1 MTETRAGTGPTPA
14 AAPAIRA
21 GAQSPF
27 WPAGLPAHLDFPQGN
42 AVGNLEHAARRAPD
56 RPALYYYGRTTRYA
70 ELYARVEALAGY
82 LQHRGLRPG
91 DRVLVD
97 LQNSPQFVT
106 AFHAI
111 LRADAVV
118 VPINPMNTTEELEH
132 YARDSG
138 ARLAIVGDELVD
150 RFRPLMPEL
159 FDRLIVAHYADEA
172 PTAPAEPL
180 PPVMQAPRAALR
192 PETETDFE
200 AAIVAGHRP
209 TPYAA
214 SSADIAVM
222 PYSSGTTGKPKAC
235 MHPHSTVAFTAA
247 AQAKWYGLD
256 DRSVMTSFMPMFHV
270 AGMQASMSA
279 GIFAGAALV
288 IMTRWDR
295 DIIPDLFTRHKVT
308 WWSAAPTMIVDVMAS
323 EKFDPACLAH
333 ITVLTGGGASMPA
346 AVALELRDRYGL
358 EFCEGYGL
366 TETISAT
373 HINPPAR
380 PKPQCLGLPIFDTL
394 SIVVDPDTL
403 AEKPQGELGE
413 ILISGPQVMAGY
425 WNRPEATAE
434 TLIPLQDRLWLRT
447 GDLGYVDAE
456 GYFFIVDRLKRMI
469 SVSGFKV
476 WPAECETLLY
486 RHPAVQECCVIS
498 APDPY
503 RGETVKALIVLK
515 PGQAAQVDARTITEF
530 ARAHMAA
537 YKIPRIVEF
546 VDSLP
551 QSGSR
556 KVDWR
561 ALQQAEWSAKQ

>member
-1 MTETRAGTGPTPA
+1 MTHQDAMQPAIPALRTGPE
-14 AAPAIRA
+14 
-21 GAQSPF
+21 SPF
-27 WPAGLPAHLDFPQGN
+27 WPEGFAAHLDFPAGN
-42 AVGNLEHAARRAPD
+42 AFGNLDRSASRWPD
-56 RPALYYYGRTTRYA
+56 RPALFYYGQTTRYA
-70 ELYARVEALAGY
+70 DLKARVEALAGY
-82 LQHRGLRPG
+82 LRHLGVNHG

-106 AFHAI
+106 AFHAV

-118 VPINPMNTTEELEH
+118 VPINPMNMTEELEH
-132 YARDSG
+132 YASDSG
-138 ARLAIVGDELVD
+138 ARIAILGDELVD
-150 RFRPLMPEL
+150 RFRPLMPRL
-159 FDRLIVAHYADEA
+159 LDHLIVAHYADAA
-172 PTAPAEPL
+172 PETPEDHL
-180 PPVMQAPRAALR
+180 PPVMLEPRAPLIAA
-192 PETETDFE
+192 TETDFE
-200 AAIVAGHRP
+200 AAI
-209 TPYAA
+209 AA
-214 SSADIAVM
+214 SHLPAPYTATSEDIAVM

-235 MHPHSTVAFTAA
+235 MHPHSTVVFTAA
-247 AQAKWYGLD
+247 AQAKWYGLSEQ
-256 DRSVMTSFMPMFHV
+256 SVLTSFMPMFHV

-279 GIFAGAALV
+279 GLFAGAALV

-295 DIIPDLFTRHKVT
+295 DIIPALFTRHQVT

-323 EKFDPACLAH
+323 ENFDPACLAH
-333 ITVLTGGGASMPA
+333 VTVLTGGGASMPA

-373 HINPPAR
+373 HINPVAR
-380 PKPQCLGLPIFDTL
+380 PKPQCLGLPIFDTW
-394 SIVVDPDTL
+394 SIVVDPETL
-403 AEKPQGELGE
+403 AELPQGALGE

-425 WNRPEATAE
+425 WNRPEATEE
-434 TLIPLQDRLWLRT
+434 TLITLQGRLWLRT
-447 GDLGYVDAE
+447 GDLGYVDEE

-486 RHPAVQECCVIS
+486 RHPAVKECCVIS

-515 PGQAAQVDARTITEF
+515 PGQSERIDAKAITDF

-537 YKIPRIVEF
+537 YKVPRIVEF
-546 VDSLP
+546 VAELP
-551 QSGSR
+551 QSGSK

-561 ALQQAEWSAKQ
+561 ALQQAEWSDKR